1 MSLRLDCN
9 SPPAWHPLLLQET
22 VLPDEKL
29 VTEGVE
35 TLALEDDAV
44 LYLVYRKSGDT
55 FEPISIE
62 DTTLPGEG

>member
-1 MSLRLDCN
+1 M
-9 SPPAWHPLLLQET
+9 LLQET
-22 VLPDEKL
+22 ILPDEKL

-35 TLALEDDAV
+35 SLALEDDAV

-55 FEPISIE
+55 FESISIE